1 MYERVIED
9 LEIFG
14 PIKYWL
20 DIGHGAPRRA
30 VSRTVARMPGA
41 DPKSVEHHARYGG
54 VNNEAC
60 QKCGENAVIDNESRS
75 RVRLSVVPTRWRG
88 QA

>member
-20 DIGHGAPRRA
+20 DIGHGAPRRV
-30 VSRTVARMPGA
+30 VSRTVAGMPGA
-41 DPKSVEHHARYGG
+41 DLKSVAHHGRYGG

-60 QKCGENAVIDNESRS
+60 EKCVENALIDNGSRF
-75 RVRLSVVPTRWRG
+75 RVRLSVVPTRWQE